1 MFWKDIFSHILY
13 TFGALWMRFCSRC
26 GREESAIPIV
36 RHLCVE
42 CYLEVYGGNLVPRSI
57 ELFQC
62 PSCGSYRLGDRW
74 IDPMDLGGEERILL
88 AYVVEES
95 ISMPEGF
102 ESVEVEDL
110 RVYGTEYGEA
120 MEARLRISIA
130 GRIYNLS
137 RRLRLS
143 RMRRLCP
150 VCHMARGGGYQAILQ
165 IRGYPS
171 MGEDLRRRVE
181 NIIAGMPETIRSM
194 VVEYKSS
201 REGIDL
207 KLASRQA
214 AQSIANIIRKEL
226 GGVIKTSEEGE
237 RRSGIKGG
245 KKSKLV
251 ISLRIA
257 DLREGIYIKVEGNP
271 YIVEGISGDQV
282 VLQGRDGRRYTMSIE
297 EILKGRK

>member
-1 MFWKDIFSHILY
+1 
-13 TFGALWMRFCSRC
+13 MRFCSRC

-42 CYLEVYGGNLVPRSI
+42 CYLEVYRGNLVPRSI

-120 MEARLRISIA
+120 MEARLRISIG
-130 GRIYNLS
+130 GRIYSLS

-143 RMRRLCP
+143 RVRRLCP

-201 REGIDL
+201 RE
-207 KLASRQA
+207 A
-214 AQSIANIIRKEL
+214 AQSIANVIRKEL

-237 RRSGIKGG
+237 IRSGIKGG

-271 YIVEGISGDQV
+271 YIVESISGDQV
-282 VLQGRDGRRYTMSIE
+282 VLQGRDGRRYTMSME

>member
-1 MFWKDIFSHILY
+1 
-13 TFGALWMRFCSRC
+13 MRFCSRC
-26 GREESAIPIV
+26 GREESVIPIV

-42 CYLEVYGGNLVPRSI
+42 CYLELYGVDLVPRSI
-57 ELFQC
+57 ELVQC
-62 PSCGSYRLGDRW
+62 PSCGSYRIGDRW
-74 IDPMDLGGEERILL
+74 IAPIDIGGEERVLL
-88 AYVVEES
+88 AYIVEES

-110 RVYGTEYGEA
+110 RVYSTEYGEA
-120 MEARLRISIA
+120 MEARLRVSIR
-130 GRIYNLS
+130 GRIYTLS

-143 RMRRLCP
+143 RVRRLCP

-165 IRGYPS
+165 IRGHPS

-181 NIIAGMPETIRSM
+181 NIIAGMPEAIRSM
-194 VVEYKSS
+194 VVEFKSS

-214 AQSIANIIRKEL
+214 AHSIANTIRKEL

-237 RRSGIKGG
+237 IRGGMKGNRR
-245 KKSKLV
+245 SKLV

-257 DLREGIYIKVEGNP
+257 DLREGMYIKVGGNP
-271 YIVEGISGDQV
+271 YIVESVSGDEV
-282 VLQGRDGRRYTMSIE
+282 VLQGRDGKRHVMSVE
-297 EILKGRK
+297 DILKGRE